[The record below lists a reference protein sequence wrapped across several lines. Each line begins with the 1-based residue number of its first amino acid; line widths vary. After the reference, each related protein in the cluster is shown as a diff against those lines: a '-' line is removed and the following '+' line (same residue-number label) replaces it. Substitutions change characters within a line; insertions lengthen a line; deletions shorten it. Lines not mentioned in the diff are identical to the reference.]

1 VRGKVTSIR
10 NDPALGRP
18 ATELGPEY
26 DAVVVG
32 SGYGGGTAAS
42 RLARMGLKVA
52 VLERGREYLPGEYPT
67 NPLQAQRETQISLG
81 GKRIGSPASLF
92 DLRLGSDV
100 HVMLGCGLGGTS
112 LINANVCLMPDF
124 LVFEDDAWPTPV
136 RSDHWLNVGYHRAK
150 QMLAPAPLPPEFN
163 PLKLGALEAAAK
175 SFGRTVERVP
185 LHIAFRD
192 GASSAG
198 VKQIACTH
206 CGDCMGGCNVGAK
219 TTVHST
225 YLADAA
231 NHGAQMFTQ
240 VLVRAVEPIGDGRW
254 RVIYARQD
262 DTART
267 VPVRMVT
274 ARHVILAAG
283 TLGST
288 EILMRSRN
296 RGLNVSDRLGKAFST
311 NADAIAFGY
320 NNTTPVNAIGV
331 GHPPRKDVP
340 RPGPA
345 VTGMIDFRRRSDP
358 PDRLAIVEAS
368 VQSAMAALLP
378 FVLPAGAMVGTS
390 TQSGLSNAIAEL
402 QRTMQSVIQ
411 GAYTGAVHN
420 TQVFLAVGHDGA
432 GGELSLKNDQIAITW
447 PDALKNPV
455 YERINATLEKAV
467 AATGGTYIP
476 NPVSNKLLGGNLM
489 TVHPLGGC
497 GMGED
502 RARGV
507 VDHKGRVF
515 DADPAK
521 SEDAVH
527 EGLFVMDGATVPRSL
542 GVHPLLTITAL
553 AERSMLLLA
562 RDLARELPLGP
573 PASAPQRDF
582 TPGLRVLDQPGFM
595 SRMFGRGTG

>member
-1 VRGKVTSIR
+1 MPR
-10 NDPALGRP
+10 LGRP
-18 ATELGPEY
+18 ATELAPEY

-42 RLARMGLKVA
+42 RLARMGFKVA

-67 NPLQAQRETQISLG
+67 NPLQAQRETQISAA
-81 GKRIGSPASLF
+81 GKRIGSATSLF

-100 HVMLGCGLGGTS
+100 HVVLGCGLGGTS
-112 LINANVCLMPDF
+112 LINANVCLTPDF

-150 QMLAPAPLPPEFN
+150 EMLAPNPLPAEFN
-163 PLKLGALEAAAK
+163 PLKLRALEAAAK
-175 SFGRTVERVP
+175 AFDRPVERVP
-185 LHIAFRD
+185 LHIAFSD
-192 GASSAG
+192 GATAAG
-198 VKQIACTH
+198 VRQPACTH

-231 NHGAQMFTQ
+231 NHGAQIFTH
-240 VLVRAVEPIGDGRW
+240 VLVRAVEPSGDGRW
-254 RVIYARQD
+254 RVVYVRQD
-262 DTART
+262 ETSRT

-274 ARHVILAAG
+274 ARFVVLAGG

-288 EILMRSRN
+288 EILMRSRE
-296 RGLNVSDRLGKAFST
+296 RGLSVSDRLGKGFST

-320 NNTTPVNAIGV
+320 NNTMPVNAIGV

-345 VTGMIDFRRRSDP
+345 VTGLIDFRRRQDP

-378 FVLPAGAMVGTS
+378 FVLPAGAMAGTS

-402 QRTMQSVIQ
+402 QRTMQSVLQ

-432 GGELSLKNDQIAITW
+432 GGELSLKNDQVAITW

-455 YERINATLEKAV
+455 CERINATLEKAV
-467 AATGGTYIP
+467 AATGGTYVP
-476 NPVSNKLLGGNLM
+476 NPVSNKLLGGNPM

-502 RARGV
+502 RTRGV

-515 DADPAK
+515 DADPGKPA
-521 SEDAVH
+521 DAVH

-562 RDLARELPLGP
+562 RDLKRELPLDP
-573 PASAPQRDF
+573 PANAPQRDF
-582 TPGLRVLDQPGFM
+582 TPGLRVLDKRPGFM
-595 SRMFGRGTG
+595 SRILGRGAG